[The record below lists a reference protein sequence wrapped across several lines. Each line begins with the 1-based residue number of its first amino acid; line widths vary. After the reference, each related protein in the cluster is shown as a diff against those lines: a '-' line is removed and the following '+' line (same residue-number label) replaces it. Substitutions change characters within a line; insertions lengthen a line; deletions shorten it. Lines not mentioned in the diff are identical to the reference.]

1 MSNPIYEKMKPSA
14 PSNSMLS
21 RLLEFKKNISGDP
34 EQIARNLLNSG
45 KISQADFNR
54 CAEQTNKI
62 YQQFKQFL

>member
-14 PSNSMLS
+14 PSNPMLS
-21 RLLEFKKNISGDP
+21 RILEFKKNISGDP

-45 KISQADFNR
+45 KISQSDFNK
-54 CAEQTNKI
+54 CAEQANKI